1 MADIKDFKE
10 GANILQNVDVG
21 NIFTS
26 LALGIAEA
34 QEKLDNNSVAQ
45 IIKLS
50 EQKIGDKSLLELG
63 FVPAFYAFTEANINA
78 SISLKMALK
87 ESLDVNVKLNASYA
101 KDNSLNNEQA
111 EFVNSNKFSK
121 GYNENKSSKSITLK
135 ASETN
140 KVKIENESIAIKQE
154 EGCVKMIENF
164 EDKVLENEK
173 ISEVLHEIHSQ
184 QTIENKSK
192 KLNVSVVNGY
202 VCISQPHIVSTD
214 YGVLKITDYT
224 TDLEIKLDGG
234 NTNKFNVITDL
245 STTLP
250 VANTAN
256 TGTVYGFSKDGTYW
270 ELDNSGQNPVWKQ
283 TKMEIFFKH
292 DDERDVANK
301 AIRLGDRLYFDEDV
315 RTSGDVNTSQVK
327 NSSTLLAILKKLN
340 TVLENTSETV
350 TIVGETDSSGKDA
363 YNEKLGMR
371 RAMAFKTLLTKLGC
385 NPTSIGETKAK
396 AGGDDVKNATNRK
409 ASISLPA
416 DYIVFEGGKIKTTA
430 TPEIN
435 AIKKNKFIVL
445 KEAAFFTTGDKTI
458 RYGQA
463 AINFTTE
470 DSLTNVETDLKSK
483 SNTYLFENRHEVL
496 HMLHKESLL
505 KFSLF
510 TKDATQIK
518 IEKEEVRDESQNIK
532 QDSILINEV
541 FNQESASKRDVSNSD
556 TGSTVAIGGSVDVRY
571 ARQFEMSME
580 GNASMSAKMVALP
593 PPEGFTQ
600 FILNSLEE

>member
-78 SISLKMALK
+78 SISLKMAMK
-87 ESLDVNVKLNASYA
+87 ESLDVNVKLNASYTN
-101 KDNSLNNEQA
+101 DNSLTKDQA
-111 EFVNSNKFSK
+111 EFINSNKFSK

-154 EGCVKMIENF
+154 EGCVKMIEKF

-173 ISEVLHEIHSQ
+173 ISEVLHEIHSE

-214 YGVLKITDYT
+214 YGVLKITDYA

-256 TGTVYGFSKDGTYW
+256 TGIVYGFSKDGTYW
-270 ELDNSGQNPVWKQ
+270 ELDGAVWKQ
-283 TKMEIFFKH
+283 TKLEIFFKH
-292 DDERDVANK
+292 DDERDVTNK
-301 AIRLGDRLYFDEDV
+301 AIRLGDRLYFDTDV
-315 RTSGDVNTSQVK
+315 RTAGDVNNTPVI
-327 NSSTLLAILKKLN
+327 NSGSLLAILKKLN
-340 TVLENTSETV
+340 TVLGLTSETV

-396 AGGDDVKNATNRK
+396 AGGDDVKNATNRR
-409 ASISLPA
+409 ASITLPA

-445 KEAAFFTTGDKTI
+445 KETAFFVSGDKTI
-458 RYGQA
+458 RYGQT

-496 HMLHKESLL
+496 HLLHKESLL
-505 KFSLF
+505 KFSVF
-510 TKDATQIK
+510 TKDASQIK
-518 IEKEEVRDESQNIK
+518 IEKEEQRDENHDIK
-532 QDSILINEV
+532 EDSILINEV

-600 FILNSLEE
+600 FILKSLEE

>member
-1 MADIKDFKE
+1 MANIKDLKE
-10 GANILQNVDVG
+10 GAEILQNVDVG

-78 SISLKMALK
+78 SISLKMAMK

-101 KDNSLNNEQA
+101 KDNSLNKEQA
-111 EFVNSNKFSK
+111 EFINSNKFSK

-140 KVKIENESIAIKQE
+140 KVKIENESISIKQE

-164 EDKVLENEK
+164 EDKVLQNEK
-173 ISEVLHEIHSQ
+173 ISEVLHEIHSE
-184 QTIENKSK
+184 QTVENKSK
-192 KLNVSVVNGY
+192 KLNVNVVNGY
-202 VCISQPHIVSTD
+202 VCISKPHSITTD

-224 TDLEIKLDGG
+224 SDKPIDVNGPAADGDFNLASDLA
-234 NTNKFNVITDL
+234 
-245 STTLP
+245 TTLP
-250 VANTAN
+250 LAKTAN
-256 TGTVYGFSKDGTYW
+256 TGTVYGFSKDGSYW
-270 ELDNSGQNPVWKQ
+270 ELDGAVWKQ
-283 TKMEIFFKH
+283 TKLQIFFKH
-292 DDERDVANK
+292 DDERDTNNK

-315 RTSGDVNTSQVK
+315 RTAGDVNTTPVT
-327 NSSTLLAILKKLN
+327 NSSALLPIIKKLN
-340 TVLENTSETV
+340 AVLGLTSETI
-350 TIVGETDSSGKDA
+350 TIVGETDSSGKDS

-396 AGGDDVKNATNRK
+396 AKADDVKDALFRK
-409 ASISLPA
+409 ASIVLPA
-416 DYIVFEGGKIKTTA
+416 DYIVFEGGKIKPAA

-435 AIKKNKFIVL
+435 AIKKNRFIVL
-445 KEAAFFTTGDKTI
+445 KEAAFFASGDKTI
-458 RYGQA
+458 RYGQTA
-463 AINFTTE
+463 LNFTTE
-470 DSLTNVETDLKSK
+470 DSLTNIKTDLESK
-483 SNTYLFENRHEVL
+483 SNAYLYEDRHEVL
-496 HMLHKESLL
+496 HMLHKESML

-541 FNQESASKRDVSNSD
+541 FNQESASKREVSNSD

-571 ARQFEMSME
+571 ARQFEMSVE

-600 FILNSLEE
+600 YIINSLGE

>member
-78 SISLKMALK
+78 SISLKMAMK
-87 ESLDVNVKLNASYA
+87 ESLDVNVKLNASYTN
-101 KDNSLNNEQA
+101 DNSLTKDQA
-111 EFVNSNKFSK
+111 EFINSNKFSK

-154 EGCVKMIENF
+154 EGCVKMIEKF

-173 ISEVLHEIHSQ
+173 ISEVLHEIHSE

-214 YGVLKITDYT
+214 YGVLKITDYA

-234 NTNKFNVITDL
+234 NTNKFNAITDL

-256 TGTVYGFSKDGTYW
+256 TGIVYGFSKDGTYW
-270 ELDNSGQNPVWKQ
+270 ELDGAVWKQ
-283 TKMEIFFKH
+283 TKLEIFFKH
-292 DDERDVANK
+292 DDERDVTNK
-301 AIRLGDRLYFDEDV
+301 AIRLGDRLYFDTDV
-315 RTSGDVNTSQVK
+315 RTAGDVNNTPVI
-327 NSSTLLAILKKLN
+327 NSGSLLAILKKLN
-340 TVLENTSETV
+340 TVLGLTSETV

-396 AGGDDVKNATNRK
+396 AGGDDVKNATNRR
-409 ASISLPA
+409 ASITLPA

-445 KEAAFFTTGDKTI
+445 KETAFFVSGDKTI
-458 RYGQA
+458 RYGQT

-496 HMLHKESLL
+496 HLLHKESLL
-505 KFSLF
+505 KFSVF
-510 TKDATQIK
+510 TKDASQIK
-518 IEKEEVRDESQNIK
+518 IEKEEQRDENHDIK
-532 QDSILINEV
+532 EDSILINEV

-600 FILNSLEE
+600 FILKSLEE

>member
-78 SISLKMALK
+78 SISLKMAMK
-87 ESLDVNVKLNASYA
+87 ESLDVNVKLNASYTN
-101 KDNSLNNEQA
+101 DNSLTKDQA
-111 EFVNSNKFSK
+111 EFINSNKFSK

-154 EGCVKMIENF
+154 EGCVKMIEKF

-173 ISEVLHEIHSQ
+173 ISEVLHEIHSE

-214 YGVLKITDYT
+214 YGVLKITDYA

-256 TGTVYGFSKDGTYW
+256 TGIVYGFSKDGTYW
-270 ELDNSGQNPVWKQ
+270 ELDGAVWKQ
-283 TKMEIFFKH
+283 TKLEIFFKH
-292 DDERDVANK
+292 DDERDVTNK

-315 RTSGDVNTSQVK
+315 RTAGDVNTSVVK
-327 NSSTLLAILKKLN
+327 NNSSLLAILKKLN
-340 TVLENTSETV
+340 TVLGLTSETV

-396 AGGDDVKNATNRK
+396 AGGDDVKNATNRR
-409 ASISLPA
+409 ASITLPA

-445 KEAAFFTTGDKTI
+445 KETAFFVSGDKTI
-458 RYGQA
+458 RYGQT

-496 HMLHKESLL
+496 HLLHKESLL
-505 KFSLF
+505 KFSVF
-510 TKDATQIK
+510 TKDASQIK
-518 IEKEEVRDESQNIK
+518 IEKEEQRDENHDIK
-532 QDSILINEV
+532 EDSILINEV

-600 FILNSLEE
+600 FILKSLEE